1 MTSSARQVV
10 RHQLSFRPARIM
22 TDQIVSLSDKIKRLG
37 FARQTQVKL
46 YGAIFEIV
54 SDPIVMS
61 DKLVFIDGIEK
72 KSGILRRIR
81 IPLPIVLVAKQAA

>member
-1 MTSSARQVV
+1 
-10 RHQLSFRPARIM
+10 M
-22 TDQIVSLSDKIKRLG
+22 TDKIVSLSERIKRLG
-37 FARQTQVKL
+37 FARQNQVKL

-54 SDPIVMS
+54 SDPIVMG

>member
-1 MTSSARQVV
+1 
-10 RHQLSFRPARIM
+10 M
-22 TDQIVSLSDKIKRLG
+22 TDKIVSLSERIKRLG

-61 DKLVFIDGIEK
+61 DRLVFIDGIEK

>member
-1 MTSSARQVV
+1 
-10 RHQLSFRPARIM
+10 M
-22 TDQIVSLSDKIKRLG
+22 TDEIVSLSERIKRLG

-54 SDPIVMS
+54 SDPIVMGE
-61 DKLVFIDGIEK
+61 KLVFIDGIEK

>member
-1 MTSSARQVV
+1 
-10 RHQLSFRPARIM
+10 M
-22 TDQIVSLSDKIKRLG
+22 TDNIVSLSERIKRLG

-54 SDPIVMS
+54 SDPIVMGE
-61 DKLVFIDGIEK
+61 KLVFIDGIEK